1 MKSFGEFYQ
10 RLTRSS
16 LLLAAVALAMAAC
29 ATTSK
34 TGSVS
39 SGSAQMMF
47 VQSAD
52 DIKVDPAAGTFRLVN
67 VNQQTLF
74 FSDRPQ
80 RIAGHM
86 KMGDYL
92 KEWTASGGKDNFSAD
107 PPNATL
113 STYEP
118 GQPENTLVVVK
129 ITNPMVEGAD
139 LIYGYK
145 VLNGRMPS
153 NGGATSLFIDW
164 IAYRRVGY
172 HSRVFIR

>member
-1 MKSFGEFYQ
+1 
-10 RLTRSS
+10 
-16 LLLAAVALAMAAC
+16 
-29 ATTSK
+29 
-34 TGSVS
+34 
-39 SGSAQMMF
+39 MMF

-52 DIKVDPAAGTFRLVN
+52 DIKVDPGAGTFRLVN

-92 KEWTASGGKDNFSAD
+92 KEWTASGGKDNFGAD

-113 STYEP
+113 SIYEP

-129 ITNPMVEGAD
+129 IINPVVDGPD
-139 LIYGYK
+139 LIYSYK
-145 VLNGRMPS
+145 VLEGRMPS
-153 NGGATSLFIDW
+153 NGGAASLFIDW
-164 IAYRRVGY
+164 IAYRGVGGVY
-172 HSRVFIR
+172 RRPVYIR